1 MVLVH
6 ILFLLHLPHQ
16 VLRVADRCSI
26 KEFVLRNSLI
36 FRTGRGFYE
45 FTKPEVISSK
55 KAVVLVD
62 RETGDM
68 FTGTEA
74 ADMIGGETKSHSFY

>member
-55 KAVVLVD
+55 KVLVD

-68 FTGTEA
+68 FTGSKA
-74 ADMIGGETKSHSFY
+74 ADMIGGETYSHRFN

>member
-1 MVLVH
+1 MLS
-6 ILFLLHLPHQ
+6 
-16 VLRVADRCSI
+16 VADRCSI

-68 FTGTEA
+68 FTGSEA
-74 ADMIGGETKSHSFY
+74 ADMIGGEATKLTLMTPNQAWNFLP